1 MEPGVVGITR
11 RLFLVLGGEPGFS
24 EPGNIPYA
32 CEVMTMPSLSR
43 PLRSRR
49 SVLVAAA
56 VASFLLLSCQEGTA
70 AGPKAGKSKKIDFE
84 LTTVDGRPLGPKSFP
99 GQVVVVDFWATWCG
113 PCHLQA
119 QILEPIYRDFK
130 GRGVQFL
137 AANVGEEPETVKSF
151 LKNKPFP
158 YPVLLDPKDSVASN
172 LGVNALPTLLVV
184 DTKGRLAFF
193 QPGIADG
200 DTLRQVIK
208 KAGASGSPASSTR

>member
-1 MEPGVVGITR
+1 
-11 RLFLVLGGEPGFS
+11 
-24 EPGNIPYA
+24 
-32 CEVMTMPSLSR
+32 MPSPSC

-56 VASFLLLSCQEGTA
+56 VASFLLLSCQEGATA
-70 AGPKAGKSKKIDFE
+70 AGPKAGKKIDFQ
-84 LTTVDGRPLGPKSFP
+84 LKTVDGRALGPKDFP

-119 QILEPIYRDFK
+119 EILEPIYRDFK

-172 LGVNALPTLLVV
+172 LGVVALPTLLVV
-184 DTKGRLAFF
+184 DTQGHLAFF
-193 QPGIADG
+193 QPGIADA

-208 KAGASGSPASSTR
+208 KAGAPPAAAPSTR